1 MFAILKREL
10 SSYFSSP
17 VGYVVTAVFMSFS
30 GFFFYV
36 QCLNAGTSSM
46 YSVFQSMFFIVLFV
60 IPLITMRLF
69 CEDRKYK
76 DSFIHFDWF
85 INILLAKLQKV

>member
-17 VGYVVTAVFMSFS
+17 VGYIVTAAFMSFS

-36 QCLNAGTSSM
+36 QCLGMGTSNM
-46 YSVFQSMFFIVLFV
+46 YSVFQSMFLSNPV
-60 IPLITMRLF
+60 
-69 CEDRKYK
+69 
-76 DSFIHFDWF
+76 
-85 INILLAKLQKV
+85 